1 MTRCPLLYAL
11 CHDQKEMHMEP
22 NFITLNTPYYRRL
35 SDSQIQILHDST
47 LEVLEHTGVRVL
59 EEEALDLFKKA
70 GADVTEGNLVRI
82 PCWRVEWAIRAAP
95 KQIVLYDQ
103 EGKPVIRL
111 RGRNCYYGNG
121 SDLVNIIDFRD
132 NQRRPATLQDIREIV
147 AVLNALPHIDFVMSG
162 FVPSELSPEIA
173 ERHQMRVML
182 ENTRKPIVYVT
193 TSLPNTQAKVAMAEA
208 VAGGEA
214 ELRRRPFC
222 ANYINIAHPFRHNP
236 ESLQKLLYLAGKGLP
251 AIYRPSIVTRGIS
264 TPITVPGFLAA
275 NNAAQL
281 VGLVLSQLK
290 REGAP
295 FIRCCHSG
303 GTFDMKTT
311 VGLHSAPE
319 VRGFQEDLAHWY
331 GLPSFGIGGTSAS
344 KCVDQQ
350 AALEAALTLMS
361 STLSGAHLIHDVGY
375 LESGLTGSLPH
386 LVICHEIITWLK
398 AYMKGLEINDETLA
412 LDLIHEVAPDGSFI
426 DTGHTVKHLREDH
439 YPELRNQKRF
449 EDWFAG
455 GASTLL
461 DRATKK
467 VEEILAAHRPRELS
481 GKIRRSIQKITDEGT
496 QDPDKAEPPKRFS
509 PTQG

>member
-1 MTRCPLLYAL
+1 
-11 CHDQKEMHMEP
+11 MEP

-35 SDSQIQILHDST
+35 SDSQIQVLHDST
-47 LEVLEHTGVRVL
+47 LEVLEHTGVRIL
-59 EEEALDLFKKA
+59 EEEALDLFKKG
-70 GADVTEGNLVRI
+70 GADVTDGNHVRI
-82 PCWRVEWAIRAAP
+82 PSWRVEWAIKAAP

-103 EGKPVIRL
+103 EGKPAIRL

-121 SDLVNIIDFRD
+121 SDLVNIIDHRD

-147 AVLNALPHIDFVMSG
+147 AVLDALPHIDFVMSG
-162 FVPSELSPEIA
+162 FIPGDIDPEIA
-173 ERHQMRVML
+173 ERHQMQVMV
-182 ENTRKPIVYVT
+182 ENTKKPIIYVT

-236 ESLQKLLYLAGKGLP
+236 ESLQKLLFLAGKGLP

-264 TPITVPGFLAA
+264 TPITIPGFLVA

-281 VGLVLSQLK
+281 TGLVVSQLK
-290 REGAP
+290 REGTP

-303 GTFDMKTT
+303 GTFDMRTT

-386 LVICHEIITWLK
+386 LVICHEIIAWLK
-398 AYMKGLEINDETLA
+398 AYMKGLEINDESLA
-412 LDLIHEVAPDGSFI
+412 LDVIDEVAPDGSFI
-426 DTGHTVKHLREDH
+426 DSQHTVRHLREDH

-449 EDWFAG
+449 EEWFAE
-455 GASTLL
+455 GAMTLL

-467 VEEILAAHRPRELS
+467 VETILAAHKPRELPE
-481 GKIRRSIQKITDEGT
+481 GVRKAIQKIVG
-496 QDPDKAEPPKRFS
+496 K
-509 PTQG
+509 G